1 MSPTQRNGIFFS
13 MLEKFSSKSSSR
25 QREREREKERGGHTE
40 EISLDDRGF
49 ENNPRD
55 ETK

>member
-1 MSPTQRNGIFFS
+1 MSPTQRGGIFFS
-13 MLEKFSSKSSSR
+13 MLEKFSSKLSSR